1 MDTKTIKL
9 YLKKLR
15 KEISFRER
23 DISSALYLDLK
34 KSRTE
39 AIMTEVGMVLKE
51 LDSLI
56 KNLEKYRSPEKIGNT
71 ILNFRSKSY
80 IYKEPWGKVLI
91 VSPWNYPF
99 NLSMIPLCGAIAAGN
114 SVVLKPSKEA
124 AWTRKIIKEIIEKVF
139 PRKLCV
145 VLDGED
151 ANETIMKE
159 KYDYI
164 FFTGGYETGQIFYKK
179 AAEDM
184 VPITLELGG
193 KSPAFILKSADL
205 KLAAKRIAFG
215 KYLNAGQT
223 CVAVDYCF
231 CPREMADKLRLEIL
245 SVIREFYG
253 YDALHS
259 KNLGA
264 IINDKSFD
272 RIVDALDKEGIRA
285 KINREERKIEPTVFV
300 TDLNSPFMKRE
311 IFGPI
316 LPIISYDY
324 EEKALQYIKENR
336 TPLAFYIFGDEDEAK
351 KIAERMKFG
360 GASINDTISH
370 MVGELPFGGMG
381 ESGIGAYHGIDT
393 FYTFVHQKSVLVK
406 KKWPDISLRYPG
418 KAGVGI
424 LKKIFRI

>member
-15 KEISFRER
+15 DKISLREK
-23 DISSALYLDLK
+23 DISSALFLDLK
-34 KSRTE
+34 KSRNE

-56 KNLEKYRSPEKIGNT
+56 NNLDEYRQPTRIRNS

-124 AWTRKIIKEIIEKVF
+124 KWTRKIIKEIVESVF
-139 PRKLCV
+139 PRNLCT

-151 ANETIMKE
+151 ANKIALEE

-164 FFTGGYETGQIFYKK
+164 FFTGGYETGQLFYKK

-184 VPITLELGG
+184 VPVTLELGG
-193 KSPAFILKSADL
+193 KSPSFILKSADL

-215 KYLNAGQT
+215 KFLNAGQT
-223 CVAVDYCF
+223 CVSVDYCF
-231 CPREMADKLRLEIL
+231 CPRSMARELRLEIL

-253 YDALHS
+253 YDSLNS
-259 KNLGA
+259 KNLGG
-264 IINDKSFD
+264 IINDESFN
-272 RIVDALDKEGIRA
+272 RLISTLDNEGIKARF
-285 KINREERKIEPTVFV
+285 NREQRKIEPTVFI
-300 TDLNSPFMKRE
+300 TDLDSAFMKRE

-316 LPIISYDY
+316 LPIIPYDY
-324 EEKALQYIKENR
+324 EEKALQYIRENK

-351 KIAERMKFG
+351 KIAARMKFG

-381 ESGIGAYHGIDT
+381 ESGIGSYHGVDT
-393 FYTFVHQKSVLVK
+393 FYTFVHEKSVLVK
-406 KKWPDISLRYPG
+406 KKWLDLNLRYPG
-418 KAGVGI
+418 KASISI
-424 LKKIFRI
+424 LKKIFKI

>member
-1 MDTKTIKL
+1 MDTKTCKL
-9 YLKKLR
+9 YLEKLR
-15 KEISFRER
+15 KEIQYREK

-34 KSRTE
+34 KSRTD

-56 KNLEKYRSPEKIGNT
+56 NNIQKYRRPEKVKNS

-124 AWTRKIIKEIIEKVF
+124 KWTRKIIKEIVEKVF
-139 PRKLCV
+139 PRKMCT

-151 ANETIMKE
+151 ANKIVMEE

-164 FFTGGYETGQIFYKK
+164 FFTGGYETGKLFYKK
-179 AAEDM
+179 AALDM
-184 VPITLELGG
+184 VPVTLELGG
-193 KSPAFILKSADL
+193 KSPALILKSADL
-205 KLAAKRIAFG
+205 KLTAKRIAFG
-215 KYLNAGQT
+215 KFLNAGQT
-223 CVAVDYCF
+223 CVSVDYCF
-231 CPREMADKLRLEIL
+231 CPRNMVKEFRLEIL

-253 YDALHS
+253 YDALNS

-264 IINDKSFD
+264 IINDNSFK
-272 RIVDALDKEGIRA
+272 RLISTLDKEGIRV
-285 KINREERKIEPTVFV
+285 KFNREERKIEPTVFV

-316 LPIISYDY
+316 LPIIPYDY
-324 EEKALQYIKENR
+324 EEKALQYIKEHR
-336 TPLAFYIFGDEDEAK
+336 TPLAFYIFGDEEEAK
-351 KIAERMKFG
+351 KIAERIKFG
-360 GASINDTISH
+360 GCSINDTISH

-381 ESGIGAYHGIDT
+381 ESGIGKYHGENT
-393 FYTFVHQKSVLVK
+393 FYTFVNQKSVLIK
-406 KKWPDISLRYPG
+406 KKWLDISLRYPG
-418 KAGVGI
+418 RASIKI
-424 LKKIFRI
+424 LKKIFKL